1 MSRPPSGLAPALH
14 FQRGEGGLRLKKV
27 RRTAPPGLKQA
38 LVAFA
43 LVALTFAALH
53 RATLFVLSWSKLEIR
68 DVRLACTDDAV
79 RADVARRLEGAR
91 WGNILLLDL
100 AKVRARLEAIP
111 WVKEARLRKVF
122 PSSLEIGLIPRH
134 PAALLRRAEL
144 QAPEAR
150 PPQLRRDAVYLV
162 DREGVELERA
172 GDGAAAG
179 LPLLTD
185 DAGFAEDRGEKL
197 RRAWECLDGLA
208 EAERLDVGTIDLT
221 DPANAVLTFRSG
233 PTRVFLGGG
242 GFGPRLADFLK
253 NRDRWTRAFGR
264 LEYVDLRFDDRVYL
278 KAAAPPPAAER
289 GGAAGAASATMATP
303 TAVSKE
309 AR

>member
-1 MSRPPSGLAPALH
+1 MSRPTPGAAPALH
-14 FQRGEGGLRLKKV
+14 FQRGESGLRLKKV
-27 RRTAPPGLKQA
+27 RRASPPGFKQA

-43 LVALTFAALH
+43 LVAVTFAALH
-53 RATLFVLSWSKLEIR
+53 RGTLFVLSWSKLEIR
-68 DVRLACTDDAV
+68 NVRLACADDAV
-79 RADVARRLEGAR
+79 KTDVARRLEGAR

-122 PSSLEIGLIPRH
+122 PASLEIGLIPRR
-134 PAALLRRAEL
+134 PAAR
-144 QAPEAR
+144 
-150 PPQLRRDAVYLV
+150 LRRDAIYLV
-162 DREGVELERA
+162 DRDGVELERA
-172 GDGAAAG
+172 GDSAGTG

-185 DAGFAEDRGEKL
+185 EAGFAEDRAEKL

-208 EAERLDVGTIDLT
+208 EAERLDVATIDLT

-253 NRDRWTRAFGR
+253 NRDRWTLAFGL

-278 KAAAPPPAAER
+278 KPAAAAAAPL
-289 GGAAGAASATMATP
+289 GGAAGAKGATIA
-303 TAVSKE
+303 AQKE